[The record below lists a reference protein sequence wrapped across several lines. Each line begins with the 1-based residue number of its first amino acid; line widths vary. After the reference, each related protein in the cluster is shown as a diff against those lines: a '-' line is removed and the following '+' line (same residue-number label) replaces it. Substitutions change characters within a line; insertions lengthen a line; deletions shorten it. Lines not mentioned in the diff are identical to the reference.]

1 MLLLEIIRDED
12 AVRVTDLE
20 THWTTYIAA
29 ENDEF
34 LKDSLDGTDGLITI
48 IACKKDLHRER
59 ILAAFPKNN
68 TIIINS

>member
-1 MLLLEIIRDED
+1 MLLLEIIRNED
-12 AVRVTDLE
+12 AARVTDLE

-29 ENDEF
+29 EDDEF
-34 LKDSLDGTDGLITI
+34 LKDSWDEIDGLITI
-48 IACKKDLHRER
+48 IACKKDLHKVR